1 MNRPAASF
9 ALCIALLYCACG
21 APAAPRTD
29 GAAATGTSWY
39 ELRFTEARLPAVRA
53 SGAPWHVEASDDI
66 SGLLFGLL
74 GLAVGDPAIA
84 FALGSA
90 VTDAP
95 SPEAPAPF
103 VVVKIEDGTYRISP
117 VGRTLAPRWRQA
129 IAIPEGRH
137 AMTASAVVQVLD
149 AVDESLL
156 GQIELTV
163 AELLTPGTRTLT
175 NVGEVA
181 SLDVSVAAQPGR
193 AHFEDR
199 IVVDSRHTLEA
210 LVDGADP
217 AWRAIPVWNGDRV
230 TIRASGKSCPRDNN
244 DDCFGPKGV
253 PEGLTQYNRP
263 ELPDAPHAALVGLLP
278 GGPFVVGTG
287 IELVAA
293 EAGWLLL
300 YVNDSDVGNNEGVF
314 DVSVTV
320 RAP

>member
-1 MNRPAASF
+1 MTRSTA

-21 APAAPRTD
+21 APAAPRTT
-29 GAAATGTSWY
+29 GIGATGTSWY

-66 SGLLFGLL
+66 SGLLLGLL
-74 GLAVGDPAIA
+74 GLAVGYPEIG

-90 VTDAP
+90 ITDEP
-95 SPEAPAPF
+95 SAEAPAPF
-103 VVVKIEDGTYRISP
+103 VVVKIEDATYRISP

-129 IAIPEGRH
+129 IAIPERRH
-137 AMTASAVVQVLD
+137 AMTATAIVQVLD
-149 AVDESLL
+149 AVNESSL
-156 GQIELTV
+156 GQVEMTV
-163 AELLTPGTRTLT
+163 GDLLTPGARTLT
-175 NVGEVA
+175 NVDDVA
-181 SLDVSVAAQPGR
+181 SLDVVVAAQPGR
-193 AHFEDR
+193 AHFEER
-199 IVVDSRHTLEA
+199 IVVDSKYTLED
-210 LVDGADP
+210 LVAGADP

-230 TIRASGKSCPRDNN
+230 TIRASGTTCPRDNN
-244 DDCFGPKGV
+244 DDCYGPDGV

-278 GGPFVVGTG
+278 GGAFVVGCR
-287 IELVAA
+287 IEIVAA